1 MKAPDIFVELFRV
14 FGSRN
19 LRRGVKNIMKGFIN
33 YLLPRIIQ
41 WFIVIFVGIT
51 VAFIIPRLSPVDPV
65 EAVLNKMAGYSIMNP
80 QAVSELR
87 ETLEALFGTDKNI
100 FVQYTEFWGRLLKG
114 DLGPSLS
121 MFPVPVIDIIK
132 TSLPWS
138 VFLLLSS
145 TIIAWLLGI
154 FLGTMITVNSKKKW
168 AKLLEGL
175 VTFLYPIPHYILA
188 LALLFLFAYLFPVF
202 PLTGAYG
209 IGSIPEFN
217 LRFIR
222 ETIKHSFL
230 PALSIILVSLGWTAL
245 SQKALVS
252 NLLSSDFMKYAKI
265 GGVPKQTRFFY
276 LISNSALPQVTDLA
290 LSLGTIFSGS
300 LIVEVVFS
308 YPGLGQVLQSAILQG
323 DYNTIMGI
331 TAFSI
336 IAIASAALIL
346 DLIYPLLDPRIRRG

>member
-154 FLGTMITVNSKKKW
+154 FLGTMITVNSKEMGKIVRR
-168 AKLLEGL
+168 ASDFF
-175 VTFLYPIPHYILA
+175 VSNSSLY
-188 LALLFLFAYLFPVF
+188 FGF
-202 PLTGAYG
+202 GA
-209 IGSIPEFN
+209 F
-217 LRFIR
+217 
-222 ETIKHSFL
+222 
-230 PALSIILVSLGWTAL
+230 ILVCL
-245 SQKALVS
+245 
-252 NLLSSDFMKYAKI
+252 
-265 GGVPKQTRFFY
+265 
-276 LISNSALPQVTDLA
+276 LISC
-290 LSLGTIFSGS
+290 FSFNRS
-300 LIVEVVFS
+300 IWDRL
-308 YPGLGQVLQSAILQG
+308 
-323 DYNTIMGI
+323 NT
-331 TAFSI
+331 
-336 IAIASAALIL
+336 
-346 DLIYPLLDPRIRRG
+346 